1 MVTAALAL
9 VLAAAPPA
17 RTSPI
22 AERAI
27 TADVIRA
34 HVRFLASDL
43 LEGRGPGTRGD
54 ALAQAYIA
62 AQLEGLGLRPAG
74 TQGFLQPF
82 DIVGVNGHADTVQF
96 TRGRESLLLH
106 HADQVIA
113 VAGDEAAHTALE
125 RAELVFVGY
134 GIRAPEYGWD
144 DFKGRDLRGKVLL
157 ILNSDPE
164 DDPTLFA
171 GRTRLWYGRWDY
183 KYEMAAKVGA
193 AGAVILHT
201 PHSAGYPWQVVR
213 SSWTGSQYSVP
224 TTERRVPVRG
234 WVTEDACRELVGL
247 AGKSLDDLVRS
258 ANRREF
264 QPVPLGIAVS
274 TAFDSRIERT
284 RTANVLALLPG
295 SDPRL
300 SSEVVLYTA
309 HHDHLGIRADA
320 APGEDA
326 IYNGAEDNA
335 SGVAL
340 MLGIA
345 RAYATLGT
353 APRRTILFA
362 AVAAEEQG
370 LLGSEYLAR
379 HPPVPLGR
387 IAVDINIDGAN
398 VFGRT
403 RDVTVIGMGKSDL
416 DVTLRALAQGQ
427 GRVLRGDQLP
437 DRGYF
442 YRSDQFSFARVGV
455 PSAYFESGLDY
466 RGRPPGWGREKRE
479 AWEETRYHQPSDEL
493 TPDWDLSGAVEDARL
508 QFALGYSVAQATALP
523 AWTRGDE
530 FEAPRLRSLDA
541 LRQRPPGASPA
552 STH

>member
-1 MVTAALAL
+1 MLTAALAL
-9 VLAAAPPA
+9 ALVASPPA
-17 RTSPI
+17 RTAPS

-27 TADVIRA
+27 TADSIRA

-62 AQLEGLGLRPAG
+62 AQLEALGLQPAG
-74 TQGFLQPF
+74 PQGFFQPF
-82 DIVGVNGHADTVQF
+82 DIVGVEGHAETLQF
-96 TRGRESLLLH
+96 TRGRESLALRH
-106 HADQVIA
+106 PDEIIA
-113 VAGDEAAHTALE
+113 VAGDDAAHTAIDGS
-125 RAELVFVGY
+125 ELVFVGF
-134 GIRAPEYGWD
+134 GIRAPEYAWD
-144 DFKGRDLRGKVLL
+144 DFKGQDMRGKVLL

-164 DDPTLFA
+164 DDPALFA

-183 KYEMAAKVGA
+183 KYEMAARVGA
-193 AGAVILHT
+193 AGAIILHT
-201 PHSAGYPWQVVR
+201 AHSAGYPWQVVR
-213 SSWTGSQYSVP
+213 SSWTGPQYSVP
-224 TTERRVPVRG
+224 TNDRRVPLRG
-234 WVTEDACRELVGL
+234 WVTEEACRRLVALG
-247 AGKSLDDLVRS
+247 GRNLDELVRS

-264 QPVPLGIAVS
+264 QPVPLGIGVRA
-274 TAFDSRIERT
+274 AFDNRVERT
-284 RTANVLALLPG
+284 RTANVLAVLPG
-295 SDPRL
+295 SDPRR

-309 HHDHLGIRADA
+309 HHDHLGMRAGA

-340 MLGIA
+340 MLTIA
-345 RAYATLGT
+345 RSYAALPQ
-353 APRRTILFA
+353 APKRSVLFA

-403 RDVTVIGMGKSDL
+403 RDVTVIGMGKTDL
-416 DVTLRALAQGQ
+416 DATLRTLAGKQ

-442 YRSDQFSFARVGV
+442 YRSDQFSFARAGV

-508 QFALGYSVAQATALP
+508 QFELGYSVAESSVMP

-541 LRQRPPGASPA
+541 LRQPPPGATPA
-552 STH
+552 SGR